1 MKERSFDFSKV
12 NRVFV
17 WWTILCRGSHLVIT
31 SLSIFVTV
39 KAFKSSK
46 GRLDFNFAAWEVH
59 SSLSKSL
66 VPHFLE
72 EERLLKLYKTPR
84 ESVLSLNK
92 IVVQAGCRKTSI
104 WIFRFSC
111 RVLSDF
117 YIVKKKKKRRRVWIC
132 KYASSWSC
140 YFQIR
145 IERKRER
152 EKYWIRICMH
162 WIWFLDGKN
171 KNYITYMFKKIHFLN

>member
-1 MKERSFDFSKV
+1 MCVQIGFASNLTSIGMMMKERSFDFSKV

-117 YIVKKKKKRRRVWIC
+117 YIVKKKKKEDECGFVN
-132 KYASSWSC
+132 
-140 YFQIR
+140 
-145 IERKRER
+145 
-152 EKYWIRICMH
+152 MLL
-162 WIWFLDGKN
+162 LDLA
-171 KNYITYMFKKIHFLN
+171 TSRLE